1 MELLQAIQTRRSVR
15 LYEATTIPVETI
27 EEIVRLAA
35 DAPSACDRQ
44 GWRCILLQDRKDL
57 EWLYSRGGSSVFKTS
72 SQAIIV
78 CYERQTENSE
88 WDDNIQSAAAF
99 IAYFQLIAHERG
111 IGSCWVCHLPPRSEV
126 AEHFSIPSTYLPVA
140 VVTLGY
146 NKAGYLPKKRVD
158 KSEARLLSL
167 DRWEFGGDRDGSCKT
182 GYWLRKLLREIYYA
196 LPCRVWL
203 RGLAGRYE
211 KKFDE

>member
-15 LYEATTIPVETI
+15 RYDSAAIPLETI
-27 EEIVRLAA
+27 EELVRLAA

-44 GWRCILLQDRKDL
+44 GWRCILLQDSNDL
-57 EWLYSRGGSSVFKTS
+57 EWLYSRGGSSVFKAS

-126 AEHFSIPSTYLPVA
+126 AEHFSIPSTYIPIA
-140 VVTLGY
+140 IVTFGY
-146 NKAGYLPKKRVD
+146 IIEGYSPKKRVD
-158 KSEARLLSL
+158 RSESRLLCL
-167 DRWEFGGDRDGSCKT
+167 DRWDFSGDQEGSFKA
-182 GYWLRKLLREIYYA
+182 GYRLRKLLREIYYA

-211 KKFDE
+211 KKFD